1 VLLGSRFQQALVYA
15 HQLHHTQ
22 VRKGTGIPY
31 LSHLLAVAA
40 IALEHG
46 ADEEEAIAALLH
58 DSLEDG
64 PRNTGIP
71 RPQIEQQLLEQFG
84 ARVVQI
90 ILGCTDTGNDSSQ
103 GDSKESWGERKRAY
117 LKHLQQLDPSH
128 PLTKSVL
135 LVSNADKLH
144 NARSI
149 LRDWQQLGDALWER
163 FSGGKQGSLWYYRRL
178 AEIFGRWPS
187 PLARE
192 LQQVVQALPPD
203 LPVNDPEH
211 P

>member
-1 VLLGSRFQQALVYA
+1 MLLGSRFQQALVYA

-22 VRKGTGIPY
+22 VRKGTEIPY

-40 IALEHG
+40 IALEYG

-71 RPQIEQQLLEQFG
+71 RSQIEQQLLEQFG
-84 ARVVQI
+84 PRVLHMV
-90 ILGCTDTGNDSSQ
+90 LGCTDTGNDSSQ
-103 GDSKESWGERKRAY
+103 GNSKESWVERKKAY
-117 LKHLQQLDPSH
+117 LEHLQQLDPCH

-149 LRDWQQLGDALWER
+149 LRDWQQLGDAVWER

-178 AEIFGRWPS
+178 AEIFMQRPS

-192 LQQVVQALPPD
+192 LQQVVQALPTEYP
-203 LPVNDPEH
+203 
-211 P
+211 